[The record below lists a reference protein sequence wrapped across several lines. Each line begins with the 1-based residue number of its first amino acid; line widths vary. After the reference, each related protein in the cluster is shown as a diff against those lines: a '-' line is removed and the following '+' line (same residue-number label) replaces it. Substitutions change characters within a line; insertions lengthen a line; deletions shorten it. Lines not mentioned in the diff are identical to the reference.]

1 MLSTS
6 SAPPPAYETEGSG
19 EGLGCAGLNVYGSPV
34 ALPKGTV
41 MSDET
46 LAVGEDAHG
55 NLEAMEFLL
64 CQLFAMVASAQS
76 GDTQSWLAENTVA
89 SALKIAGSAMN
100 AQRKAAAQGT
110 VRRVMQIASHLA
122 AEDGDGEG
130 FGVQ

>member
-1 MLSTS
+1 
-6 SAPPPAYETEGSG
+6 
-19 EGLGCAGLNVYGSPV
+19 
-34 ALPKGTV
+34 

-64 CQLFAMVASAQS
+64 GQLFAMVASAQS